1 MLTRRIQTA
10 FSCLLIAAAWGAS
23 APDLR
28 AQTTRI
34 GIERG
39 STPDAVT
46 LERLDGEG
54 GTVDLSE
61 VIGSQPVLLEF
72 WATWC
77 ENCKALHPRMLEAHR
92 KFGGEVSFFAI
103 AVGVGQS
110 ERRVRKHL
118 EKYPVPFPTLW
129 DGGGEAVRAFQ
140 TPATSYIVILDS
152 EGRVAYTGLGRDQD
166 IEAAIL
172 AMLGPRA
179 AD

>member
-1 MLTRRIQTA
+1 MSTTKILLVAALTAGCMTA
-10 FSCLLIAAAWGAS
+10 IGPTGLE
-23 APDLR
+23 
-28 AQTTRI
+28 AQEAQI
-34 GIERG
+34 GIARG
-39 STPDAVT
+39 RVPTALT
-46 LERLDGEG
+46 LADVSGGE
-54 GTVDLSE
+54 VDLGE
-61 VIGSQPVLLEF
+61 HFGRGPVLLEF

-77 ENCKALHPRMLEAHR
+77 ENCTALHPRMLEAHR

-118 EKYPVPFPTLW
+118 EEYPVPFPTLW
-129 DGGGEAVRAFQ
+129 DGDGEAVRAFQ

-152 EGRVAYTGLGRDQD
+152 AGRVAYTGLGRDQD

>member
-1 MLTRRIQTA
+1 MPTMKYLLVAALAAGCMTAIGPTR
-10 FSCLLIAAAWGAS
+10 LE
-23 APDLR
+23 
-28 AQTTRI
+28 AQEAQI
-34 GIERG
+34 GIARG
-39 STPDAVT
+39 QVPAALTLPDVS
-46 LERLDGEG
+46 G
-54 GTVDLSE
+54 GDVDL
-61 VIGSQPVLLEF
+61 GKHFGRGPVLLEF

-77 ENCKALHPRMLEAHR
+77 ENCKALHPRMLEAHS

-172 AMLGPRA
+172 AILGPRT

>member
-1 MLTRRIQTA
+1 MRILLFAALATSSMTA
-10 FSCLLIAAAWGAS
+10 IGPAGL
-23 APDLR
+23 D
-28 AQTTRI
+28 AQEAQI
-34 GIERG
+34 GIARG
-39 STPDAVT
+39 RVPSAVT
-46 LERLDGEG
+46 LPDMSGGEVNLG
-54 GTVDLSE
+54 EYFGR
-61 VIGSQPVLLEF
+61 GPVLLEF

-118 EKYPVPFPTLW
+118 EEYPVPFPTLW
-129 DGGGEAVRAFQ
+129 DGGGEAVQTFQ

-152 EGRVAYTGLGRDQD
+152 AGRVAYTGLGRDQD

-172 AMLGPRA
+172 AILGPRA